1 MNMKD
6 LVPLL
11 AQVGI
16 VLIVM
21 SYGLETHPR
30 DLWAALQNKRLMVRA
45 LIAVNL
51 VVPLAAVVLCSLFPI
66 DPNVRIGIVL
76 MAVSPLAPLVTFK
89 IHLGGERTSAL
100 LGPYVAL
107 LVVAVVLVPL
117 TIALLSALF
126 PPSAS
131 VSVAALAKLV
141 ALSVLLPIGAGLAI
155 NAWFPRFAHVAAKI
169 AVVAG
174 FGIVGL
180 LAVVILYAEGRSLL
194 ALLGDG
200 TLLVIMG
207 TIAAGLLAGH
217 LLGRP
222 DPRESSGLAIAAA
235 MRHPG
240 IALLIAHQN
249 FSDPRIK
256 LVIVLF
262 LLTGAVMSTLYQLWM
277 RNKSAHAAAAAVK
290 VGT

>member
-1 MNMKD
+1 
-6 LVPLL
+6 
-11 AQVGI
+11 
-16 VLIVM
+16 
-21 SYGLETHPR
+21 
-30 DLWAALQNKRLMVRA
+30 MVRA

-51 VVPLAAVVLCSLFPI
+51 VVPVAAVVLCSLVPI

-89 IHLGGERTSAL
+89 IHLGGARTSAL

-131 VSVAALAKLV
+131 ISVIALAKLV
-141 ALSVLLPIGAGLAI
+141 AVSVLLPIGAGLAI
-155 NAWFPRFAHVAAKI
+155 NAWYPGFAHIAARV
-169 AVVAG
+169 AVVLG
-174 FGIVGL
+174 FGIIGL
-180 LAVVILYAEGRSLL
+180 LAVVILYAEGRALL
-194 ALLGDG
+194 TLLGDG

-217 LLGRP
+217 ILGRP

-262 LLTGAVMSTLYQLWM
+262 LLTGAVMSTLYQFWM
-277 RNKSAHAAAAAVK
+277 LKKSAHPAAAMK

>member
-1 MNMKD
+1 MDMKD

-11 AQVGI
+11 AKLGILLI
-16 VLIVM
+16 VL

-30 DLWAALQNKRLMVRA
+30 DLWAALQNKRLMAKA

-51 VVPLAAVVLCSLFPI
+51 VVPVAAVVLCLLFPL

-107 LVVAVVLVPL
+107 LVLAVVLVPL
-117 TIALLSALF
+117 TIALLSAVF

-131 VSVAALAKLV
+131 ISVAALAKLV
-141 ALSVLLPIGAGLAI
+141 AVSVLLPIGAGLAI
-155 NAWFPRFAHVAAKI
+155 NAWYPRFAHTAAKI
-169 AVVAG
+169 SVVVG

-180 LAVVILYAEGRSLL
+180 LAVVILYAEGRALL

-200 TLLVIMG
+200 TLLVIVG
-207 TIAAGLLAGH
+207 TVGAGLLAGH

-240 IALLIAHQN
+240 IALLIAHRN

-262 LLTGAVMSTLYQLWM
+262 LLTGAVMATLYQLWM
-277 RNKSAHAAAAAVK
+277 RKKSANAPAVT

>member
-1 MNMKD
+1 MKD

-11 AQVGI
+11 AQVAI
-16 VLIVM
+16 VLIVI

-30 DLWAALQNKRLMVRA
+30 DLWAALQNKRLMARA
-45 LIAVNL
+45 LIAVNV
-51 VVPLAAVVLCSLFPI
+51 VVPVVAVVLCLLFPLE
-66 DPNVRIGIVL
+66 PNVRIGIVL

-89 IHLGGERTSAL
+89 IHLGGARTSAL

-131 VSVAALAKLV
+131 ISVIALAKLV
-141 ALSVLLPIGAGLAI
+141 AVSVLLPIGGGLAI
-155 NAWFPRFAHVAAKI
+155 NAWYPGFAHIAARV
-169 AVVAG
+169 AVVIG
-174 FGIVGL
+174 FGIIGL
-180 LAVVILYAEGRSLL
+180 LAVVILYAEGRALL
-194 ALLGDG
+194 TLLGDG

-217 LLGRP
+217 LLGRA

-249 FSDPRIK
+249 FNDPRIK

-277 RNKSAHAAAAAVK
+277 RNKSAHAAAAVE